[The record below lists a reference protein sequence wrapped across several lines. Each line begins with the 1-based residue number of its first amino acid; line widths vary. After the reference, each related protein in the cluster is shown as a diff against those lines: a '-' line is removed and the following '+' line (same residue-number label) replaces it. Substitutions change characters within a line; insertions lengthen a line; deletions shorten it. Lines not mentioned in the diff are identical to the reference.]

1 MALRTLNKEERV
13 CLLGLVALSLPVH
26 DQALGDYN
34 THLLRQT
41 SGLLGLKEHHWQ
53 ALQPLLHSEG
63 NDLEI
68 RQAQLQAFLKPFMV
82 VGRAEE
88 SGPTVA
94 IARGGELLEPHD
106 PPHSQPAEQQVAKAT
121 REEAEARQARRR
133 YLILRDLLV
142 HLACLSMYDARTRRI
157 MVRLALDALGVEW
170 HDMACIEA
178 LTASHLHEIWEA
190 SQAKDKVHKG
200 LRYAKITAAALGGGA
215 LLALTGGL
223 AAPAIGVG
231 LSALSATGAM
241 VAGFTTTASV
251 ATLFGASGAG
261 LVGFKMKRRTAAL
274 DQFEFRHVER
284 SEEEEDS
291 DLGRMAICICISGW
305 LLNDESEYDTPFG
318 VEPRNSDVAARL
330 RLFYSRY
337 NPDNVKYAA
346 ILASE
351 FKGREDDLERECL
364 HKYGASPFDSY
375 DSWSTNGGGSSS
387 SSSSTAAAPK
397 VKNLYKDVSEAEK
410 EEVFCLIASYDEDP
424 TSSSTD
430 RNANSDSASSS
441 DARRARLTKKKSAS
455 SSISSTGGGVLNR
468 TTSRDEDGQLEAE
481 VRRIVGLRLKSPP
494 PPPPRRPRPAKVEEA
509 TSHSIDGEE
518 GEDEEGTQESAL
530 LLGGARRQ
538 PGGRQESCSGESGEA
553 PRLDSETSETLLE
566 LVAED
571 SSEVVPPWWLETFPY
586 LETFTLRWESKALF
600 NLGSSVMEIVASLG
614 QQAALEVLTFTA
626 AATLVSALAWPITLL
641 QVADMID
648 STWTM
653 ACEKADRAGQ
663 LLAQVL
669 MKKEHG
675 HRPVVLVGFSMG
687 ARVIMSCLLELA
699 KVHKAWELDELKR
712 REQRATTSSFASRA
726 SSSSR
731 TPPTTTQAQGGA
743 SKTPVTVADL
753 GSPASGLVHTV
764 VLMGAPISCNE
775 SSWRKARGVVAD
787 RFVNCYS
794 RKDWVLKIMYRY
806 QKLVTNAAG
815 IAPVNVAGVE
825 NVDVTDVVPG
835 HQHYATKIKDILVL
849 VGLDDSFCDVPSG
862 GAAKR
867 EEARARR
874 READSEIVAN
884 AARAEQGEEKEEDEG
899 NERQQPARNTTNVAA
914 DEGAAAVRGRGNG
927 MRRESWTDA
936 QTILY

>member
-1 MALRTLNKEERV
+1 
-13 CLLGLVALSLPVH
+13 
-26 DQALGDYN
+26 
-34 THLLRQT
+34 
-41 SGLLGLKEHHWQ
+41 
-53 ALQPLLHSEG
+53 
-63 NDLEI
+63 
-68 RQAQLQAFLKPFMV
+68 
-82 VGRAEE
+82 
-88 SGPTVA
+88 
-94 IARGGELLEPHD
+94 
-106 PPHSQPAEQQVAKAT
+106 
-121 REEAEARQARRR
+121 
-133 YLILRDLLV
+133 
-142 HLACLSMYDARTRRI
+142 
-157 MVRLALDALGVEW
+157 
-170 HDMACIEA
+170 
-178 LTASHLHEIWEA
+178 
-190 SQAKDKVHKG
+190 
-200 LRYAKITAAALGGGA
+200 
-215 LLALTGGL
+215 
-223 AAPAIGVG
+223 
-231 LSALSATGAM
+231 M

-318 VEPRNSDVAARL
+318 IEPRNSDVAARL
-330 RLFYSRY
+330 RLFYSLY

-346 ILASE
+346 ILATE

-375 DSWSTNGGGSSS
+375 DTWSTIGGGSSS
-387 SSSSTAAAPK
+387 SSSSSSIRSSK
-397 VKNLYKDVSEAEK
+397 DLYKDVSETEK
-410 EEVFCLIASYDEDP
+410 EEVFRLIASYDEEPASRITDADANGN
-424 TSSSTD
+424 SGWST
-430 RNANSDSASSS
+430 
-441 DARRARLTKKKSAS
+441 DARRTRFTKKKSGSRS
-455 SSISSTGGGVLNR
+455 SSISGGGVMCR
-468 TTSRDEDGQLEAE
+468 TTSRDEDGQLTEE
-481 VRRIVGLRLKSPP
+481 VRRIVGMRLNSPP
-494 PPPPRRPRPAKVEEA
+494 SSPPRRRTQPAKVEA
-509 TSHSIDGEE
+509 TTSQSIDREGEE
-518 GEDEEGTQESAL
+518 KETEESAL
-530 LLGGARRQ
+530 LLGDARRR
-538 PGGRQESCSGESGEA
+538 PKGRKESSGENEESTQ
-553 PRLDSETSETLLE
+553 PRLNSETSEILLE

-571 SSEVVPPWWLETFPY
+571 SAEVVPPWWSETFPY

-641 QVADMID
+641 QAADMID

-669 MKKEHG
+669 MKREHG

-699 KVHKAWELDELKR
+699 KVQKAWEVDEMKR
-712 REQRATTSSFASRA
+712 REQRTSTSSVASRA
-726 SSSSR
+726 SSSLF
-731 TPPTTTQAQGGA
+731 TPTTTHTQGA
-743 SKTPVTVADL
+743 SNVPVTVADL

-764 VLMGAPISCNE
+764 VLMGAPISCSE
-775 SSWRKARGVVAD
+775 SSWQKARGMVAD
-787 RFVNCYS
+787 RLVNCYS

-835 HQHYATKIKDILVL
+835 HQHYATKIKDILLL

-862 GAAKR
+862 GMAKR
-867 EEARARR
+867 EEAGARR

-884 AARAEQGEEKEEDEG
+884 AARPEQSENVEDKG
-899 NERQQPARNTTNVAA
+899 NGQQQPARNRIV
-914 DEGAAAVRGRGNG
+914 DEGTGVIIGDGKR
-927 MRRESWTDA
+927 DA
-936 QTILY
+936 P